1 MAPKYMISIVMLLLQ
16 LLILFK
22 SGAADYIPPAKSDG
36 FGYKAHS
43 INLNSILIE
52 AFYDPLCPYSRDSW
66 PPLKKALHHY
76 GHHRVSLVVHLLP
89 LPYHDNAFVASR
101 ALHIVNGFNKSATY
115 PLLEWF
121 FKNQEKFYNV
131 PTRNL
136 SRASIVKEIV
146 KSATKVVGNS
156 YHDSIKN
163 GFNDTNTD
171 LLTRVSFKLLILFK
185 SGAADYIPPAKS
197 DGFGYKTHSI
207 NLDSILIEVFYDPL
221 CPDSRDSWPPLKK
234 TLHHYGHQVSLVVHL
249 LPLPYHD
256 NAFVASRALHI
267 VNGLNTSATY
277 PLLEWFFEN
286 QDKFYNAA
294 TRNLTRAS
302 IVEEIVKSATEVVG
316 KSYHSS
322 IKNGFNDTHTDHLTR
337 ISFKYAASRG
347 VYGTPFF
354 YVNGFL
360 LPDNGAAVDYNAWRK
375 VLDPLNVNSKM
386 APKYMISIV
395 MLLLQ
400 LQLLILFKSGAA
412 DYIPPAKSDG
422 FGYKIHSI
430 NLDSILIE
438 AFYDPLCPDSRDSW
452 PPLKKALHHYG
463 HHRVSLIV
471 HLLPLPTAHKAT
483 IASSKTQ
490 SFGYLS
496 SQGFSV
502 DPDKVGELVVL
513 TRQLVAVGEN
523 TGDASGEGGAV
534 VEHDVYH
541 DNAFVA
547 SRALHIV
554 NGLNSSA
561 TYPLLEWFF
570 KNQEKFYN
578 APTRNLSRASIVKEI
593 VKSATEVIGNS
604 DYNSVKNGFN
614 DTNTDHLT
622 RISFKY
628 AASRGVYGTPF
639 FYVNGFVLPDTGDSV
654 NYTAWRKVLDPLVGA
669 KKGDKNEESLRFFL

>member
-1 MAPKYMISIVMLLLQ
+1 
-16 LLILFK
+16 
-22 SGAADYIPPAKSDG
+22 
-36 FGYKAHS
+36 
-43 INLNSILIE
+43 
-52 AFYDPLCPYSRDSW
+52 
-66 PPLKKALHHY
+66 
-76 GHHRVSLVVHLLP
+76 
-89 LPYHDNAFVASR
+89 
-101 ALHIVNGFNKSATY
+101 
-115 PLLEWF
+115 
-121 FKNQEKFYNV
+121 
-131 PTRNL
+131 
-136 SRASIVKEIV
+136 
-146 KSATKVVGNS
+146 
-156 YHDSIKN
+156 
-163 GFNDTNTD
+163 
-171 LLTRVSFKLLILFK
+171 
-185 SGAADYIPPAKS
+185 
-197 DGFGYKTHSI
+197 
-207 NLDSILIEVFYDPL
+207 
-221 CPDSRDSWPPLKK
+221 
-234 TLHHYGHQVSLVVHL
+234 
-249 LPLPYHD
+249 
-256 NAFVASRALHI
+256 
-267 VNGLNTSATY
+267 
-277 PLLEWFFEN
+277 
-286 QDKFYNAA
+286 
-294 TRNLTRAS
+294 
-302 IVEEIVKSATEVVG
+302 
-316 KSYHSS
+316 
-322 IKNGFNDTHTDHLTR
+322 
-337 ISFKYAASRG
+337 
-347 VYGTPFF
+347 
-354 YVNGFL
+354 
-360 LPDNGAAVDYNAWRK
+360 
-375 VLDPLNVNSKM
+375 M

-471 HLLPLPTAHKAT
+471 HLLPLP
-483 IASSKTQ
+483 
-490 SFGYLS
+490 
-496 SQGFSV
+496 
-502 DPDKVGELVVL
+502 
-513 TRQLVAVGEN
+513 
-523 TGDASGEGGAV
+523 
-534 VEHDVYH
+534 YH